1 MDRSNSAPLRIAFVA
16 PPFLP
21 VPPPRYG
28 GTERI
33 VGVLANGL
41 HHRGH
46 DVTVFASGDSQ
57 VEGRLVP
64 IVTESLW
71 NSGKRQET
79 ASLMARISEE
89 VERRAHDFDV
99 ISSHIEWYGFD
110 LARKSQIPVITTLHG
125 RIDIGPTAELIG
137 GFPDIRL
144 VAISDEQRSY
154 WPEQNWVAT
163 IHHGL
168 PLDDMPEGNGSGGY
182 LLFVG
187 RITPEKGLD
196 AAVELAT
203 RAKLHLVV
211 AAKAIDPHEI
221 ATYKRYVEPAERAGV
236 ATFLGEVGPPAR
248 DRLFGDALATVMLGN
263 WPEPFGLVAIESMA
277 TGTPVIARRAGALP
291 EIIRHG
297 ENGFLIDDLGEA
309 DLAVREAGKLDRAAI
324 RADVLDRFSVDRMVD
339 EYEEVY
345 RSLARRRSRGANDS
359 GSEWT
364 PPLPAESPVGG

>member
-263 WPEPFGLVAIESMA
+263 WPEPFGLVAVESLA
-277 TGTPVIARRAGALP
+277 TGTPLIARSSGALP
-291 EIIRHG
+291 EIVRQG
-297 ENGFLIDDLGEA
+297 VDGFVVDNVDQALEVLPDLPG
-309 DLAVREAGKLDRAAI
+309 LDRAEI
-324 RADVLDRFSVDRMVD
+324 RSSALSRFSADRMVD
-339 EYEEVY
+339 AYEQLF
-345 RSLARRRSRGANDS
+345 RDLARQNSRQDPTEDSAAEGA
-359 GSEWT
+359 ET
-364 PPLPAESPVGG
+364 PLGVT